1 MKRMTSRAKLHRARQ
16 RLGSTMVEFAL
27 TLPLLALM
35 LFGIIQYGFIFAAYM
50 TLRNASAVGA
60 RYATLGT
67 SPKPTKQ
74 QITDVTIG
82 AITPMLKTNGAT
94 VNVGTPTVG
103 GQSATS
109 VQINY
114 NLQLIIPFV
123 VPGKT
128 SGDSLALSATSVMR

>member
-1 MKRMTSRAKLHRARQ
+1 MSSRGKIRQ
-16 RLGSTMVEFAL
+16 AQQRSGSTMVEFAL

-60 RYATLGT
+60 RYAALGT
-67 SPKPTKQ
+67 SPKPTTQ

-82 AITPMLKTNGAT
+82 AITPMLSTNGAT
-94 VNVGTPTVG
+94 VTVLPVTVG

-114 NLQLIIPFV
+114 DLKLIVPFV

-128 SGDSLALSATSVMR
+128 SGDSLSLSATSVMR